1 MDYWYTIYFPH
12 RSFKRIKG
20 FFFCMYRSLAK
31 GYDELYGK
39 EQEKKL
45 VLIAHLLKGRIL
57 DIGAGT
63 GIVAKHFP
71 HVVSLDPCFEMLKHA
86 KGMKVLGKAEKLPFK
101 AGSFDTIVSLTALHH
116 TDIQKV
122 IPELKRMK
130 ASLMVL
136 SILKKSAKCKTI
148 ISSFKK
154 NFSSV
159 EMIEEDKDIILIIK
173 QTKC

>member
-63 GIVAKHFP
+63 GDFLLEAKNP
-71 HVVSLDPCFEMLKHA
+71 IRGSLKEKNISDNRDSIPVSSNLRAHLKSNLHLLEIGHYFFVSTQSGRTGGNVQFYLKSPDNLFLDLA
-86 KGMKVLGKAEKLPFK
+86 
-101 AGSFDTIVSLTALHH
+101 SALNNM
-116 TDIQKV
+116 Q
-122 IPELKRMK
+122 
-130 ASLMVL
+130 
-136 SILKKSAKCKTI
+136 
-148 ISSFKK
+148 
-154 NFSSV
+154 
-159 EMIEEDKDIILIIK
+159 
-173 QTKC
+173 